1 MAYKQLVDIVED
13 AVALLGHT
21 FVIQSSII
29 NLDGTQTLT
38 TTNTYYLNPGKKF
51 AIGSDQYIVK
61 SFVWNESV
69 TVQKQGTAPDIIV
82 TSFELPAPIFKA
94 GTVRSTDPE
103 VSQEYLKTVDTN
115 RPLVYLFE
123 PIEETVVRGNTRVG
137 EREVPIILFIIDF
150 SNYDDNLNEDFN
162 QDAIKPLSNI
172 ECKWFD
178 LSERSQ
184 LGDIKPF
191 TSNVRR
197 MNHNRFART
206 DQNGELKLIFSQQ
219 FSAIQ
224 LQMTLN
230 IKKC

>member
-1 MAYKQLVDIVED
+1 MAYKQIVDIVGE
-13 AVALLGHT
+13 AVGLLGHT
-21 FVIQSSII
+21 FVIKSSII
-29 NLDGTQTLT
+29 NVDGTQTLT
-38 TTNTYYLNPGKKF
+38 TDNTYYLNPGKKF
-51 AIGSDQYIVK
+51 AIGSDQYVVQ

-69 TVQKQGTAPDIIV
+69 TVQKQGTAPDITA
-82 TSFELPAPIFKA
+82 TSFDLPAPIYKA

-103 VSQEYLKTVDTN
+103 VSEEYKQAVETN
-115 RPLVYLFE
+115 RPLIYLFE

-137 EREVPIILFIIDF
+137 EREVPIILFLIDF
-150 SNYDDNLNEDFN
+150 SNYADNINEDFN
-162 QDAIKPLSNI
+162 RNAIKPLSNI
-172 ECKWFD
+172 ECKWFE

-206 DQNGELKLIFSQQ
+206 DQNGELKLIFSQE

-224 LQMTLN
+224 LQIILN